1 MSPAWVDVIER
12 ADRYGRPVATGTKP
26 MRKALRGRAPT
37 LTIERELWAAGDHV
51 VVGVDEVG
59 RGAWAGPLVIGAAV
73 APKNRRPYGI
83 RDSKML
89 TEAEREGSFDRI
101 AQWCDAWAIGV
112 VTHDECDALGMS
124 AALRLAAQR
133 ALEALDIAPDRVL
146 LDGSVDFVGGGI
158 TRTIVKGDATCVSIA
173 AASILAKVSRDR
185 MMRAEAENFPGFEFH
200 ANKGYPCPKH
210 RMAIEAHGPTSIHR
224 RSWSFMDGLPWS
236 GLARTPAFDEAPTL
250 F

>member
-1 MSPAWVDVIER
+1 MR
-12 ADRYGRPVATGTKP
+12 A
-26 MRKALRGRAPT
+26 ALRGRAPS
-37 LTIERELWAAGDHV
+37 LGMERELWALGDDV

-59 RGAWAGPLVIGAAV
+59 RGAWAGPLVVGAAV
-73 APKNRRPYGI
+73 APKDRRPYGI

-89 TEAEREGSFDRI
+89 TELERERSFDRI
-101 AQWCDAWAIGV
+101 AQWCESWAIGV
-112 VTHDECDALGMS
+112 VTHDECDGLGMS
-124 AALRLAAQR
+124 AGLRLAARR
-133 ALEALDIAPDRVL
+133 ALDALDRAPDQVL

-210 RMAIEAHGPTSIHR
+210 RMALEANGPTSIHR

-236 GLARTPAFDEAPTL
+236 GLERTPAFDEAPTL

>member
-1 MSPAWVDVIER
+1 MR
-12 ADRYGRPVATGTKP
+12 A
-26 MRKALRGRAPT
+26 ALRGAAPT
-37 LTIERELWAAGDHV
+37 LTAERQLWADGDGV

-59 RGAWAGPLVIGAAV
+59 RGAWAGPLVVGAAV

-89 TEAEREGSFDRI
+89 TEVERERSFDRI
-101 AQWCDAWAIGV
+101 AQWCEAWAIGV
-112 VTHDECDALGMS
+112 VAHDECDALGMS

-133 ALEALDIAPDRVL
+133 ALAALGVAPDRVL
-146 LDGSVDFVGGGI
+146 LDGSWDFVGGGI

-185 MMRAEAENFPGFEFH
+185 MMRADAESFPGFEFH

-210 RMAIEAHGPTSIHR
+210 HMALAAHGPTSIHR
-224 RSWSFMDGLPWS
+224 RSWSFMDGTPWS
-236 GLARTPAFDEAPTL
+236 GLARTPAFDEPPSL